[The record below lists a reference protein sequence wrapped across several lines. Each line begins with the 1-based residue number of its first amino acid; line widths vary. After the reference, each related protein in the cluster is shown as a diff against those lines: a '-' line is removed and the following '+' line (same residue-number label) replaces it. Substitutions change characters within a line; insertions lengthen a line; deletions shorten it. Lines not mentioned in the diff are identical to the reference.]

1 MIDSAVTKDAGRRR
15 PAPAW
20 KGDFGV
26 KGVSKYVV
34 EIVETQ
40 NEDIE
45 RVLVFLKPDGR
56 AVRLGQ
62 GREAAEKY
70 AMGLVSWRRR
80 LLSPELAARLALAAA
95 LAAFLGLAA
104 WLLLF

>member
-1 MIDSAVTKDAGRRR
+1 MR
-15 PAPAW
+15 PARGKAER
-20 KGDFGV
+20 GSFGL

-62 GREAAEKY
+62 GPQAAEKY

-80 LLSPELAARLALAAA
+80 LLSPELAARLALGAA
-95 LAAFLGLAA
+95 LAAFAGLAA
-104 WLLLF
+104 WLLFF

>member
-1 MIDSAVTKDAGRRR
+1 M
-15 PAPAW
+15 
-20 KGDFGV
+20 
-26 KGVSKYVV
+26 KGVNKYVV

-62 GREAAEKY
+62 GQQAAEKY
-70 AMGLVSWRRR
+70 AMGLVTWRRR
-80 LLSPELAARLALAAA
+80 LFSVDAILRLSLGVAVTV
-95 LAAFLGLAA
+95 FLGLTA
-104 WLLLF
+104 WLLFY

>member
-1 MIDSAVTKDAGRRR
+1 M
-15 PAPAW
+15 
-20 KGDFGV
+20 
-26 KGVSKYVV
+26 KGVNKYVV

-45 RVLVFLKPDGR
+45 RVLVFLKPDGQ

-62 GREAAEKY
+62 GQQAAEKY
-70 AMGLVSWRRR
+70 AMGLVTWHRR
-80 LLSPELAARLALAAA
+80 LFSLEAVLHLTLGVAI
-95 LAAFLGLAA
+95 AAFLGLTA